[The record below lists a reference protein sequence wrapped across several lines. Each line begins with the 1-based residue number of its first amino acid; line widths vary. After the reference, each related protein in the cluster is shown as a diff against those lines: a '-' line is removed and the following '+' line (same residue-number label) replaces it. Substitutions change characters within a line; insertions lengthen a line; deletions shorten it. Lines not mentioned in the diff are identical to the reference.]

1 MGKIKLGDLDPLVP
15 SSRGIQLRATRALN
29 LGTPTLRVAA
39 MDVGAF
45 ISQSVVG
52 NDPKKGEL
60 SVQRKLDPKHANGI
74 AQYILKSLLDH
85 TKHVF
90 VTEGREISV
99 EIEGISKALG
109 TQEYYAMAGFIVTL
123 RRDVKDLEISPLTA
137 GDPRK
142 CKEFILYLGANE
154 ILYVSDGQ
162 HRREALRIILEA
174 LQMILRE
181 GKYTRSHGLFPSDY
195 KAVDPS
201 AEYFWQRAHSLFLE
215 NWTVQL
221 DIHCGLHERQE
232 RQLFHDTNNLQKQ
245 VPAGLA
251 QSFDGGNP
259 INQFTQQLIEELF
272 DEKGL
277 KVSDQ
282 LKVDWQNN
290 SDHYMA
296 RHMLTGINARLFL
309 NSSTAKGASPLDIE
323 ARKPDAV
330 RFWEAVTNIPNF
342 SVRDESVVA
351 QPALLKTI
359 ARVFHEIRWTK
370 NLGLDHMA
378 VDKFLADLPTLDF
391 SHGNRL
397 WDITHLED
405 NEEFDKPNQV
415 GKTLREYLN
424 VRWKEK
430 EIARTIAEKIHFGTR
445 HNESIL
451 VLPHIIRYLANLPV
465 SLLVIR
471 EWEKHLAA
479 LEKQLVEENKTREE
493 EDDVGR
499 KIEEAKKHLELL
511 R

>member
-1 MGKIKLGDLDPLVP
+1 MQKMKFGDLDPLIP
-15 SSRGIQLRATRALN
+15 SSRGVQLRATRALN

-39 MDVGAF
+39 MDVGLF

-52 NDPKKGEL
+52 NDPNKGEMI
-60 SVQRKLDPKHANGI
+60 VQRKLDPKHANGL

-90 VTEGREISV
+90 VTEGREIPDEV
-99 EIEGISKALG
+99 EGISIALG
-109 TQEYYAMAGFIVTL
+109 TQEYYAMGGFIVTL
-123 RRDVKDLEISPLTA
+123 RRDVKDLEITPVTP

-142 CKEFILYLGANE
+142 AKEFILYLGANE

-174 LQMILRE
+174 LLMILRE

-195 KAVDPS
+195 KTVDTS

-221 DIHCGLHERQE
+221 DIHCGLNERQE

-259 INQFTQQLIEELF
+259 INQFTQELIQGLF
-272 DEKGL
+272 AEKGL
-277 KVSDQ
+277 EVHDQ
-282 LKVDWQNN
+282 LKVDWKTNAGY
-290 SDHYMA
+290 YMA

-309 NSSTAKGASPLDIE
+309 NSNTAKGASPPHIE
-323 ARKPDAV
+323 SRRPDAM
-330 RFWEAVTNIPNF
+330 RFWGAVSNIPNF
-342 SVRDESVVA
+342 SIRDESVVA
-351 QPALLKTI
+351 QPALIKSI
-359 ARVFHEIRWTK
+359 ARVFHEICWAK
-370 NLGLDHMA
+370 NLALDRMT
-378 VDKFLADLPTLDF
+378 VNKFLTDLPTLDF
-391 SHGNRL
+391 SHSNQL
-397 WDITHLED
+397 WDITHLEGE
-405 NEEFDKPNQV
+405 EEFDKPNQV
-415 GKTLREYLN
+415 GKTLRQYLN

-430 EIARTIAEKIHFGTR
+430 EIARTIADKIHFGTR

-465 SLLVIR
+465 SILVIK
-471 EWEKHLAA
+471 EWEKHLVD
-479 LEKQLVEENKTREE
+479 LEKQLVEGNKTREE
-493 EDDVGR
+493 EEDLR
-499 KIEEAKKHLELL
+499 HKIEEAKKHLGLVS
-511 R
+511 